1 MRIWGISALSHDA
14 ALAVVEDG
22 RLLFAAHAERY
33 SRRKGDPTLAQGLLD
48 AAQAYGPPDR
58 IAWYERP
65 LLKKARHLR
74 AGQWRDALSPRDLP
88 RLYLRSLALG
98 FPLPRIDYVGHHE
111 AHAAAG
117 FATSGFPDAAV
128 VVADA
133 IGELSTFTIGH
144 VHAGSAM
151 RVLHR
156 RVYPDSLGLLYSAFT
171 RRCGFKANEEEYI
184 VMGLAALGEPRH
196 VDDIHAE
203 LLELAPPT
211 YRLKVNPHRGIGNW
225 RPGARVEDLAASIQ
239 AVTEEVLLSAARWA
253 RARTGSRRLVLMG
266 GLALNCVAN
275 ARLAALALFDDI
287 WIFPNPGDA
296 GSSLGAA
303 AVVSGGPVDWRGP
316 YLGTRIDGEYPV
328 AELLGDLEA
337 DGIAAVANGRAE
349 FGPRALGNRSLLA
362 DPRSPDVKPRLDRIK
377 GREAFR
383 PFAPVV
389 RAERAHDVFDLPMPR
404 SPYMQFTARCRR
416 PEELPAIVHADG
428 TSRVQTVAPA
438 EHPGLHELLV
448 RWEERTGCPVL
459 LNTSLNSRG
468 EPLVDSA
475 EDAARFARR
484 ERVPVH

>member
-1 MRIWGISALSHDA
+1 
-14 ALAVVEDG
+14 
-22 RLLFAAHAERY
+22 
-33 SRRKGDPTLAQGLLD
+33 
-48 AAQAYGPPDR
+48 
-58 IAWYERP
+58 
-65 LLKKARHLR
+65 
-74 AGQWRDALSPRDLP
+74 
-88 RLYLRSLALG
+88 
-98 FPLPRIDYVGHHE
+98 
-111 AHAAAG
+111 
-117 FATSGFPDAAV
+117 
-128 VVADA
+128 
-133 IGELSTFTIGH
+133 
-144 VHAGSAM
+144 
-151 RVLHR
+151 
-156 RVYPDSLGLLYSAFT
+156 
-171 RRCGFKANEEEYI
+171 
-184 VMGLAALGEPRH
+184 
-196 VDDIHAE
+196 
-203 LLELAPPT
+203 
-211 YRLKVNPHRGIGNW
+211 
-225 RPGARVEDLAASIQ
+225 
-239 AVTEEVLLSAARWA
+239 
-253 RARTGSRRLVLMG
+253 
-266 GLALNCVAN
+266 
-275 ARLAALALFDDI
+275 
-287 WIFPNPGDA
+287 
-296 GSSLGAA
+296 
-303 AVVSGGPVDWRGP
+303 VVSGGPVDWRGP